1 MAKNLTLYHYW
12 RSSAS
17 FRVRYGLE
25 VKKVPHEKVAV
36 DLLKG
41 EEKLAGY
48 TKNNPSGYVPCLLV
62 DGKHPLGESLA
73 ILEWLEET
81 YPQPSFFAGDSFLRS
96 RVRQL
101 AETVNSGIQPL
112 QNLDV
117 TKRLSADKDVQ
128 AEWMKHWIV
137 RGLTVFE
144 GLLTATDRMGRKFC
158 VADHPTLADLCLV
171 PQCYSS
177 LRFGVD
183 LAQFPQIKAIYE
195 HALATPELQAA
206 HPDRFQP

>member
-1 MAKNLTLYHYW
+1 MPNNLTLFHYW

-41 EEKLAGY
+41 EEKLADY
-48 TKNNPSGYVPCLLV
+48 TKRNPSGYVPCLLV

-81 YPQPSFFAGDSFLRS
+81 HPAPSFFAGDSVMRA
-96 RVRQL
+96 RIRQL

-117 TKRLSADKDVQ
+117 TKRLSPDKEVQ

-137 RGLTVFE
+137 RGLGVFE
-144 GLLTATDRMGRKFC
+144 GLLSALDRKGMKFS
-158 VADHPTLADLCLV
+158 VANHPTLADLCLI

-183 LAQFPQIKAIYE
+183 LAAFPQINAIYE
-195 HALATPELQAA
+195 HALATPEVQAA
-206 HPDRFQP
+206 HPDRFAP